1 MKNCRCHCLP
11 VWSGIS
17 ELLENQPKRLLEIR
31 GITEERL
38 IEIQDAYT
46 QTRRMRDLLTLLA
59 PYNVTPTSARKI
71 YEYLG
76 PTCADLVRESP
87 YNLCQVPTF
96 GFKRVDAIV
105 QKSGGDLRDPK
116 RVRGALFYALENARS
131 KGGHLY
137 LEGNT
142 LLKESSQLLN
152 ERVPLPQMRVPRD
165 QVEQELSA
173 MIVGDEVVSN
183 QGNIYLPR
191 VFLQESETAQRI
203 VDLLLKNRN
212 R

>member
-1 MKNCRCHCLP
+1 
-11 VWSGIS
+11 
-17 ELLENQPKRLLEIR
+17 
-31 GITEERL
+31 
-38 IEIQDAYT
+38 
-46 QTRRMRDLLTLLA
+46 MRDLLTLLA

-152 ERVPLPQMRVPRD
+152 ERVPLPKMRVPRD

-191 VFLQESETAQRI
+191 VFPGKRNCSADRRSASEKTGT
-203 VDLLLKNRN
+203 DKHFTCFGGC
-212 R
+212 